1 MHCICLSQDQT
12 IPVSTHNCCAAV
24 EIRLSR
30 KLRRDKWYVEMVN
43 FVWRRRQEAGKA
55 EPFVCKVVSVG
66 SCCNRRPRFSACD
79 QWHQWPPISP
89 PAQDS
94 HFRVALSLQLSCLWP
109 TAGVML
115 CPFLNLR
122 PQGVPLR
129 TSQGTLLH
137 WDLAILLQR
146 SMEQPVESQWGR
158 ADERPRV
165 WVTWEVRVESTF
177 TDSSTLE
184 THPYV
189 LINSQTRMSYSHSCA
204 FHPSACAQPVLLHL
218 VTHNTYTIAI
228 YTSSANRAHTHP
240 PYSPIPTHPLTHSLL
255 PHSQSLTN
263 ELIHCSLI
271 HAPSATQASSH
282 SVYTYALLFTR
293 AHKVSVIHT
302 YSHPILSRM
311 VSAIHTHTTH
321 IPIIST
327 ISTLTHRPQWLAFTA
342 HT

>member
-30 KLRRDKWYVEMVN
+30 KLRRDKWYVEMAN

-158 ADERPRV
+158 ADECPRV
-165 WVTWEVRVESTF
+165 WVTWEVWVESTF

-204 FHPSACAQPVLLHL
+204 FHPSAMCTACTPSSRHSQHIHDSNLYLFSQPR
-218 VTHNTYTIAI
+218 THTP
-228 YTSSANRAHTHP
+228 HTHP
-240 PYSPIPTHPLTHSLL
+240 FPRTHLHTPYFPTPSCSQMNSYTARSSMLPQSHRPVHTPCTLTPFCSLV
-255 PHSQSLTN
+255 HTRSQSFTH
-263 ELIHCSLI
+263 I
-271 HAPSATQASSH
+271 ATQF
-282 SVYTYALLFTR
+282 SVVWFQLFT
-293 AHKVSVIHT
+293 HT
-302 YSHPILSRM
+302 P
-311 VSAIHTHTTH
+311 H
-321 IPIIST
+321 IS
-327 ISTLTHRPQWLAFTA
+327 L
-342 HT
+342 